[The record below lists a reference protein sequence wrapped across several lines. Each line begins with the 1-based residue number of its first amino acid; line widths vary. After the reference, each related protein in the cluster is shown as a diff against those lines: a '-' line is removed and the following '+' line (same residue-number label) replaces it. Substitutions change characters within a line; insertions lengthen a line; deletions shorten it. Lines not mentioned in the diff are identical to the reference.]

1 VKFLSFTV
9 GPFQENTYLVIKGDE
24 ALLIDPGFSTNSE
37 FVTMREALEASGAE
51 LKHILLTHAHID
63 HTLGLNV
70 ALHRYEVP
78 VWLNHSDLTVWE
90 NSESQAAMF
99 GIRAGGFSFTPRPL
113 EELDSLELGSFTLT
127 TLFTPGHSP
136 DHISIYFKEAETLIA
151 GDALFRESIGRTDL
165 YGGDAGVLAD
175 SIREKLYTL
184 PDETRVLPGHGPETT
199 IGHEKVNN
207 PFVTAG

>member
-1 VKFLSFTV
+1 
-9 GPFQENTYLVIKGDE
+9 
-24 ALLIDPGFSTNSE
+24 
-37 FVTMREALEASGAE
+37 MREALEASGAE

-63 HTLGLNV
+63 HTLGLNA

-136 DHISIYFKEAETLIA
+136 DRSEEHTSELQS
-151 GDALFRESIGRTDL
+151 R
-165 YGGDAGVLAD
+165 
-175 SIREKLYTL
+175 
-184 PDETRVLPGHGPETT
+184 GHLVCGLLLE
-199 IGHEKVNN
+199 
-207 PFVTAG
+207 